1 MITMS
6 SILEEITRITNTF
19 AALQASE
26 FQFILC
32 KLSIVCLAKISL
44 YRTSNLS
51 HHLLLSFPLKQIWFI
66 HKHDLASKI
75 YHIHTLFES
84 TDGNKLVLQK
94 LNYNSELEFI
104 FTSTWLFFFFCIWEK
119 GIRVCFFIFTILQI
133 HLGKGSL
140 QDIETCT
147 KANGFSIV
155 AACISWHAA
164 NDEIFFFFFFFT
176 R

>member
-1 MITMS
+1 MSKYRYICCLRITMS
-6 SILEEITRITNTF
+6 SILEEITGITNTF

-44 YRTSNLS
+44 YCTSNLS
-51 HHLLLSFPLKQIWFI
+51 HHLLLYFPLKQIWFI

-94 LNYNSELEFI
+94 LNYNSELGFI
-104 FTSTWLFFFFCIWEK
+104 FTSTWLFFFFLLYLRK
-119 GIRVCFFIFTILQI
+119 GNPCMLL
-133 HLGKGSL
+133 HLHY
-140 QDIETCT
+140 
-147 KANGFSIV
+147 
-155 AACISWHAA
+155 WHR
-164 NDEIFFFFFFFT
+164 NMH
-176 R
+176 